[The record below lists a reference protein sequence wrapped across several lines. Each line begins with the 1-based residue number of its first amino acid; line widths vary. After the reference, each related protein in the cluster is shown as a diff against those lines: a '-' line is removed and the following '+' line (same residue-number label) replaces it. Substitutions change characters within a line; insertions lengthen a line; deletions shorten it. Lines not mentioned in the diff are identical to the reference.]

1 VPIIA
6 STVDRIRSH
15 VDRWERADLTYREV
29 ATVAHHPNPR
39 LNLTLGGTTHTH
51 IHTRSLTNHAS
62 LTLARL
68 VIGGIVR
75 FFMGCR

>member
-15 VDRWERADLTYREV
+15 VDRWERADLTHREV

-51 IHTRSLTNHAS
+51 TR
-62 LTLARL
+62 
-68 VIGGIVR
+68 
-75 FFMGCR
+75 